1 MKRLN
6 PIIILALLIIIM
18 ISWTGG
24 RESMKVNENINDQK
38 KQEKATL
45 GGGCFWCLE
54 PIFDELKGVVMVE
67 VGYAGGDVPDPTYE
81 QVCTGNTGHA
91 EVAQITFDPTKISY
105 EELLNVFFTIH
116 DPTTLNRQGADAGTQ
131 YRSIILTHDDGQK
144 RIAEKVIHE
153 IESAKIWKNPIVT
166 ENVPLTAF
174 YKAEGYHQAYF
185 ENNANQPY
193 CRLVIAPK
201 LDKFRKTNKSLPDE

>member
-1 MKRLN
+1 
-6 PIIILALLIIIM
+6 
-18 ISWTGG
+18 
-24 RESMKVNENINDQK
+24 
-38 KQEKATL
+38 
-45 GGGCFWCLE
+45 
-54 PIFDELKGVVMVE
+54 MVE

-91 EVAQITFDPTKISY
+91 EVAQITFDPENISY

-153 IESAKIWKNPIVT
+153 IESARVWKNPIVT
-166 ENVPLTAF
+166 ENVPLTAY